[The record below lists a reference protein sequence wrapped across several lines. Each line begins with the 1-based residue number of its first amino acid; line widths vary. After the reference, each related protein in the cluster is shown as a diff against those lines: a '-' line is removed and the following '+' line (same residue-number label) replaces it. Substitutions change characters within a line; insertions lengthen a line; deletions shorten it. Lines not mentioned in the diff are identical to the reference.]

1 MVKRRA
7 EVAPEQPPV
16 VESDGKG
23 KTDYNVP
30 AEVFIATWQTSASA
44 MEVSERLKMP
54 KDIVH
59 ARASTYRQAGIRLKK
74 MPRHQTKA
82 LDVDKMN
89 AIIDEID
96 RQAGNQVPKAPPKK
110 SQEPV
115 IPEDVR
121 SIVQKV
127 LAEKEE
133 GKKNSS
139 SHSFNGEDRSK
150 KTGS

>member
-1 MVKRRA
+1 MVKKRS
-7 EVAPEQPPV
+7 EVAPDEPQPTAEGGP
-16 VESDGKG
+16 G

-96 RQAGNQVPKAPPKK
+96 RQAGKQEPQAPPKK
-110 SQEPV
+110 AQEPV

-121 SIVQKV
+121 AIVRKV

-139 SHSFNGEDRSK
+139 SHSFDGKD
-150 KTGS
+150 GSRKDKA

>member
-1 MVKRRA
+1 MVKKKA
-7 EVAPEQPPV
+7 EVALEQPQSPAT
-16 VESDGKG
+16 DGKG

-44 MEVSERLKMP
+44 MEVSEKLKMP

-96 RQAGNQVPKAPPKK
+96 RQALQEKK
-110 SQEPV
+110 G
-115 IPEDVR
+115 ED
-121 SIVQKV
+121 
-127 LAEKEE
+127 
-133 GKKNSS
+133 SS
-139 SHSFNGEDRSK
+139 SQSFGIEDESK
-150 KTGS
+150 KTES